1 MNHRGVVFVH
11 FIWDHR
17 KKFGQISKLEESNT
31 REKEKKKWDEEM
43 DNLLRGKRFF
53 CREWAFQACGCSFC
67 KSLYNKSKWFSFI
80 RSHAK
85 MAWFITI
92 KAMMSF
98 YCCILSFFR
107 NSISIKCNKLK
118 LGQSNLISETYN
130 TNQII
135 VNTRIIKRIS
145 NLVKSE
151 TEPKKNG
158 LLVTGALGSGKT
170 AFLTELCYP
179 ESWW

>member
-1 MNHRGVVFVH
+1 
-11 FIWDHR
+11 
-17 KKFGQISKLEESNT
+17 
-31 REKEKKKWDEEM
+31 
-43 DNLLRGKRFF
+43 
-53 CREWAFQACGCSFC
+53 
-67 KSLYNKSKWFSFI
+67 
-80 RSHAK
+80 

-98 YCCILSFFR
+98 YCCIFSFFFR
-107 NSISIKCNKLK
+107 NLISIKCNKLK
-118 LGQSNLISETYN
+118 LGQSNLISKTYN

-135 VNTRIIKRIS
+135 VNTRITKRIS